1 MLFDVPPLLSLH
13 AFEVAARYGSFAD
26 AAKELNITQS
36 AVSHRIRQL
45 EEFLG
50 YQLFD
55 RLPRGLVLNDMGKAY
70 LPSVQHAF
78 NEITSSTAGL
88 FGSGQRNTVT
98 IRVPITH
105 AVLWLAP
112 KIESFLT
119 EFPDIDVRFGS
130 AIWSD
135 LQPSEKSDLE
145 LRFGNGNWDNFEA
158 LLLQQES
165 AVPVCSQ
172 RHIEQFGRPASLQD
186 LANRMRINTLGY
198 DYLWARLFRGESFA
212 MNTQANSIWVDT
224 TLAAIELAAAGT
236 RCAMVP
242 GSLLD
247 SDAIGNRLVAAYDI
261 SVKMDEALYLLTP
274 TGKQPVSPQTQLFK
288 QWLLKQI

>member
-36 AVSHRIRQL
+36 AVSHRIKQL
-45 EEFLG
+45 EDHLG

-78 NEITSSTAGL
+78 NEISSATAGL

-112 KIESFLT
+112 KIENFLS
-119 EFPDIDVRFGS
+119 EFPDIDVRIGS

-135 LQPSEKSDLE
+135 LLPSERSDLE
-145 LRFGNGNWDNFEA
+145 LRFGDGNWENFEV

-165 AVPVCSQ
+165 AIAVCSQ
-172 RHIEQFGRPASLQD
+172 NHIDQFGQPTSLED
-186 LANRMRINTLGY
+186 LAKRMRINTLGY
-198 DYLWARLFRGESFA
+198 DYLWARLFRGESLS
-212 MNTQANSIWVDT
+212 MISQANSIWVDT

-236 RCAMVP
+236 RCAIIP
-242 GSLLD
+242 ASLLD
-247 SDAIGNRLVAAYDI
+247 SEAIGNRLLPASDI

-274 TGKQPVSPQTQLFK
+274 ASKQVSPQTQLLK